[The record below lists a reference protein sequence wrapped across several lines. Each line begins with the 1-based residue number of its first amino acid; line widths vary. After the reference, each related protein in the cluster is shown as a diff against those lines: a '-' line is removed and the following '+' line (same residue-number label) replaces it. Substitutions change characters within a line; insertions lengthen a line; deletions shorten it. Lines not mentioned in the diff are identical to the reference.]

1 MCFPN
6 ICILWAI
13 ALNKKVDLVR
23 QRGYIRIRQRCV
35 FVRSGFGVVGFLF
48 CFFFCLLYACIYCHG
63 LWRYHGHFR

>member
-35 FVRSGFGVVGFLF
+35 FVRSGFGVVGF
-48 CFFFCLLYACIYCHG
+48 FFFGFFLSFVCLHL
-63 LWRYHGHFR
+63 LSRVVEVSWTF